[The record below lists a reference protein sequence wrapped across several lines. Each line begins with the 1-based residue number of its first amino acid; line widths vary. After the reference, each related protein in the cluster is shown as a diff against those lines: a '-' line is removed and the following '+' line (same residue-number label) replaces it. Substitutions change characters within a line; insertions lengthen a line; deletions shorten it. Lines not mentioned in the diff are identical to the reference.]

1 MPKAYSHKMNIKKVI
16 PILEWLPNYNI
27 SFFKGDLVAGITV
40 GIILIPQGIAYALI
54 AGLPPIYGLYCALVP
69 QVMYTIFGS
78 SRQVAIGPVA
88 MDSLIV
94 ATGVSTLALAG
105 SESYI
110 SIAILLALMVGAIQ
124 FILGVFS
131 LGFIVNFLSKP
142 VITGFTSAVA
152 LIIGLNQFRNLLG
165 VDFIQSDQIQYVIE
179 DIWLQIASF
188 NHHTTIIGLFSVL
201 IIIIFRK
208 INKKIPNA
216 LIVVVIGIL
225 IMKYFGNSLSDVSIV
240 KDIPSGLPLFGIP
253 DFDVDQIKELFPI
266 ALTLVMVG
274 YLETISIGKS
284 LEAKQDEYR
293 IRPNQELIALGLS
306 NMVGSLFKAYPST
319 SSFSR
324 SAINQESGAKT
335 GMAALIS
342 VVMVMVT
349 LLFLTPLFYHLPKTV
364 LAAIIIV
371 AVFNLINIKEGHFLW
386 KANKLDFWLMIS
398 TFLATLLLGIEFGI
412 VVGVGLSLIVLI
424 FRTSR
429 PYIAELGKVPDSNFY
444 RNKNRFEEVILED
457 DILVFRFD
465 AQLFYANANYFRDNL
480 DEMASKKGKALKLIV
495 LDAESINRV
504 DSTGLEML
512 KERIKFYKKKDVVFY
527 FAGVKG
533 PVRDDLFRSGV
544 LQIIDINHFFMRV
557 NQAVKYYKTGDRKH
571 QEKYAKYIHQAY
583 K

>member
-1 MPKAYSHKMNIKKVI
+1 MKIKKII
-16 PILEWLPNYNI
+16 PILEWLPNYNK
-27 SFFKGDLVAGITV
+27 SLFKGDLVAGITV

-69 QVMYTIFGS
+69 QMLYAIFGT
-78 SRQVAIGPVA
+78 SRQVAVGPVA

-110 SIAILLALMVGAIQ
+110 AIAILLGLMVGTIQ

-142 VITGFTSAVA
+142 VITGFTSAMA
-152 LIIGLNQFRNLLG
+152 LIIGFNQFRNLLG
-165 VDFIQSDQIQYVIE
+165 VDFIQSDQIQYILE
-179 DIWLQIASF
+179 DIWLEIASF
-188 NHHTTIIGLFSVL
+188 NMHATIIGLLSMS
-201 IIIIFRK
+201 IIIVFRK

-216 LIVVVIGIL
+216 LIVVFVGIV
-225 IMKYFGNSLSDVSIV
+225 IMKYFGESFNDVAIV
-240 KDIPSGLPLFGIP
+240 KEVPSGLPVFGIP
-253 DFDVDQIKELFPI
+253 EIDVDLIRELLPI

-274 YLETISIGKS
+274 YLEIITIGKS
-284 LEAKQDEYR
+284 LEAKQDVYR

-342 VVMVMVT
+342 VVMVVIT

-371 AVFNLINIKEGHFLW
+371 AVFGLVNFKEAAFLW
-386 KANKLDFWLMIS
+386 RANILDFWLMLS
-398 TFLATLLLGIEFGI
+398 TFVATLLLGIEYGI
-412 VVGVGLSLIVLI
+412 AVGVGLSLVVLI
-424 FRTSR
+424 YRTSR
-429 PYIAELGKVPDSNFY
+429 PYVIELGKVPNSNFY
-444 RNKNRFEEVILED
+444 RNKNRFEEVVLED
-457 DILVFRFD
+457 EILVFRFD
-465 AQLFYANANYFRDNL
+465 AQIFYANSSYFRDNL
-480 DEMASKKGKALKLIV
+480 DEMAGKKGKALRLIV

-504 DSTGLEML
+504 DSTGVEML
-512 KERIKFYKKKDVVFY
+512 KERIKYYQKKEVVFY

-533 PVRDDLFRSGV
+533 PVRDDFFRSGI
-544 LQIIDINHFFMRV
+544 LEIIGINHFFMKV
-557 NQAVKYYKTGDRKH
+557 NQAVKFYKTGDRKQ

>member
-1 MPKAYSHKMNIKKVI
+1 MNIKKVI
-16 PILEWLPNYNI
+16 PILEWLPNYNK
-27 SFFKGDLVAGITV
+27 SLFKGDLIAGITV

-69 QVMYTIFGS
+69 QVMYAIFGS

-110 SIAILLALMVGAIQ
+110 SIAILLALLVGTIQ
-124 FILGVFS
+124 FIMGIFS

-165 VDFIQSDQIQYVIE
+165 VDFVQSDQVHIILE
-179 DIWLQIASF
+179 DIWLQVSTF
-188 NHHTTIIGLFSVL
+188 NLHTTIIGLISVAV
-201 IIIIFRK
+201 IIFFRK

-216 LIVVVIGIL
+216 LIVVVFGIL
-225 IMKYFGNSLSDVSIV
+225 ITKFFGDSMNNVAIV
-240 KDIPSGLPLFGIP
+240 KDIPSGLPSFSIP
-253 DFDVDQIKELFPI
+253 TFDVEQIRELLPI

-284 LEAKQDEYR
+284 LEAKQEEYR
-293 IRPNQELIALGLS
+293 VRPNQELIALGLS
-306 NMVGSLFKAYPST
+306 NIVGSLFKAYPTT

-342 VVMVMVT
+342 VVMVIIT
-349 LLFLTPLFYHLPKTV
+349 LLFLTPFFYFLPKTV

-371 AVFNLINIKEGHFLW
+371 AVFGLINFKEATFLW
-386 KANKLDFWLMIS
+386 KANNLDFWLMIA
-398 TFLATLLLGIEFGI
+398 TFLSTLFFGIEYGI
-412 VVGVGLSLIVLI
+412 IVGVGLSLIILI

-429 PYIAELGKVPDSNFY
+429 PYFTELGKVPNSNFY
-444 RNKNRFEEVILED
+444 RNKNRFKEVIIED

-465 AQLFYANANYFRDNL
+465 AQLFYANSSYFRDNL
-480 DEMASKKGKALKLIV
+480 DAMALKKGDHLKLIV
-495 LDAESINRV
+495 IDAESINRI
-504 DSTGLEML
+504 DSTGVEML
-512 KERIKFYKKKDVVFY
+512 KERIKYYQKKV
-527 FAGVKG
+527 
-533 PVRDDLFRSGV
+533 
-544 LQIIDINHFFMRV
+544 
-557 NQAVKYYKTGDRKH
+557 
-571 QEKYAKYIHQAY
+571 
-583 K
+583 

>member
-1 MPKAYSHKMNIKKVI
+1 MNIKKLV
-16 PILEWLPNYNI
+16 PILDWLPNYNT
-27 SFFKGDLVAGITV
+27 SLFKGDLIAGITV

-69 QVMYTIFGS
+69 QVMYAIFGS

-124 FILGVFS
+124 FIMGVFS

-152 LIIGLNQFRNLLG
+152 LIIGLNQFRNLFG
-165 VDFIQSDQIQYVIE
+165 VDIIQSDQIQIIIE
-179 DIWLQIASF
+179 DIWLQINNF
-188 NHHTTIIGLFSVL
+188 NPYTTSIGLISAL
-201 IIIIFRK
+201 LIIIFRK

-216 LIVVVIGIL
+216 LIVVVLGVL
-225 IMKYFGNSLSDVSIV
+225 IMKYFGNSFTEVAIV
-240 KDIPSGLPLFGIP
+240 KDIPSGLPKFGFPEFDIP
-253 DFDVDQIKELFPI
+253 LLRELLPI

-274 YLETISIGKS
+274 YLEIISIGKS

-342 VVMVMVT
+342 VVMVVIT
-349 LLFLTPLFYHLPKTV
+349 LLFLTPLFYHLPQTV

-371 AVFNLINIKEGHFLW
+371 AVFGLINFKEAVFLW
-386 KANKLDFWLMIS
+386 KANQLDFCLMFA
-398 TFLATLLLGIEFGI
+398 TFLATLLLGIEQGI
-412 VVGVGLSLIVLI
+412 IIGVSLSLIILI

-429 PYIAELGKVPDSNFY
+429 PYVAELGKVPDANFY
-444 RNKNRFEEVILED
+444 RNKERFSEVIID
-457 DILVFRFD
+457 KDILVFRFD
-465 AQLFYANANYFRDNL
+465 AQLFYANSNYFRDKL
-480 DEMASKKGKALKLIV
+480 DEMVLKKGSALKLIV

-504 DSTGLEML
+504 DSTGVEML
-512 KERIKFYKKKDVVFY
+512 KERIRFCQKKGIFFY

-533 PVRDDLFRSGV
+533 PVRDDLFRSGI
-544 LQIIDINHFFMRV
+544 LEIIDLSHFFMRA
-557 NQAVKYYKTGDRKH
+557 NQAVKFYKTGDRAY
-571 QEKYAKYIHQAY
+571 QEKYAKYIHQSY
-583 K
+583 D

>member
-1 MPKAYSHKMNIKKVI
+1 MNIKKVL
-16 PILEWLPNYNI
+16 PILEWLPNYNL
-27 SFFKGDLVAGITV
+27 SYFKGDVIAGITV
-40 GIILIPQGIAYALI
+40 GIVLIPQGIAYALI
-54 AGLPPIYGLYCALVP
+54 AGLPPIYGLYCALMP
-69 QVMYTIFGS
+69 QVMYAIFGS

-110 SIAILLALMVGAIQ
+110 AIAILLALMVGLIQ
-124 FILGVFS
+124 FILGIFS

-152 LIIGLNQFRNLLG
+152 LTIGLNQFRNLLG
-165 VDFIQSDQIQYVIE
+165 VDFVQSDQIQKVLI
-179 DIWLQIASF
+179 DFWDQLAFF
-188 NHHTTIIGLFSVL
+188 NLNTTLIGLFS
-201 IIIIFRK
+201 IIIIIVFRK

-216 LIVVVIGIL
+216 LIVVVLGIL
-225 IMKYFGNSLSDVSIV
+225 IMKYFGANMEDVAIINE
-240 KDIPSGLPLFGIP
+240 IPSGLPSFSIP
-253 DFDVDQIKELFPI
+253 VLDIEQIRELLPI

-306 NMVGSLFKAYPST
+306 NIAGSFFKAYPST

-324 SAINQESGAKT
+324 SAINHESGAKT
-335 GMAALIS
+335 GVAALVS
-342 VVMVMVT
+342 VVMIIIT
-349 LLFLTPLFYHLPKTV
+349 LLYFTPLFYHLPKTV

-371 AVFNLINIKEGHFLW
+371 AVFGLINFKEAKFLW
-386 KANKLDFWLMIS
+386 KANRLDFWLMIT
-398 TFLATLLLGIEFGI
+398 TFLTTLFAGVEFGI
-412 VVGVGLSLIVLI
+412 IAGVGLSLIILI
-424 FRTSR
+424 YRTSK
-429 PYIAELGKVPDSNFY
+429 PYVVELGKVPDSNFY
-444 RNKNRFEEVILED
+444 RNRNRFEEVIIEN

-465 AQLFYANANYFRDNL
+465 AQLFYANSSYFRDKL
-480 DEMASKKGKALKLIV
+480 EKLAESKGDQLKLIV

-504 DSTGLEML
+504 DSTGVETL
-512 KERIKFYKKKDVVFY
+512 KERIIYYKKKNVKFF

-533 PVRDDLFRSGV
+533 PVRDDLFRCGI
-544 LQIIDINHFFMRV
+544 LEIIDINHFFMRA
-557 NQAVKYYKTGDRKH
+557 NQAVKFYKTGDKKN
-571 QEKYAKYIHQAY
+571 QEKYAKYIHQSY

>member
-1 MPKAYSHKMNIKKVI
+1 MDIKKII
-16 PILEWLPNYNI
+16 PILEWLPKYNK
-27 SFFKGDLVAGITV
+27 SLFRGDLIAGITV

-69 QVMYTIFGS
+69 QLMYAIFGS

-124 FILGVFS
+124 FLMGIFS

-152 LIIGLNQFRNLLG
+152 LIIGFNQFRNLLG
-165 VDFIQSDQIQYVIE
+165 VDFIQSDQIHLITE
-179 DIWLQIASF
+179 DIWMQISNF
-188 NHHTTIIGLFSVL
+188 NLHTSTIGITAAI
-201 IIIIFRK
+201 IIIIFRR

-216 LIVVVIGIL
+216 LIVVILGI
-225 IMKYFGNSLSDVSIV
+225 IVMKYFNHNFSDVAIV
-240 KDIPSGLPLFGIP
+240 KEVPSGLPKFGIP
-253 DFDVDQIKELFPI
+253 VFDIDQIRELLPI

-284 LEAKQDEYR
+284 LEAKQDAYR
-293 IRPNQELIALGLS
+293 IRPNQELIALGIS

-324 SAINQESGAKT
+324 SAINSESGGKT

-342 VVMVMVT
+342 VIMVVIT
-349 LLFLTPLFYHLPKTV
+349 LLYLTPLFYYLPKAV

-371 AVFNLINIKEGHFLW
+371 SVFGLINFKEATFLW
-386 KANKLDFWLMIS
+386 KANILDFWLMIATFIS
-398 TFLATLLLGIEFGI
+398 TLIFGIEYGI
-412 VVGVGLSLIVLI
+412 IVGVGLSLIILI

-429 PYIAELGKVPDSNFY
+429 PYVAELGKVPESNFY
-444 RNKNRFEEVILED
+444 RNKNRFEEVILEK

-465 AQLFYANANYFRDNL
+465 AQLFYANSSYFRDNL
-480 DEMASKKGKALKLIV
+480 DEMASNKGTMLKLIV
-495 LDAESINRV
+495 LDSESINRI
-504 DSTGLEML
+504 DSTGVEML
-512 KERIKFYKKKDVVFY
+512 KERIKFYQKRGVIFY

-533 PVRDDLFRSGV
+533 PVRDLLFRGGLLKV
-544 LQIIDINHFFMRV
+544 IDINHFFMRA
-557 NQAVKYYKTGDRKH
+557 NDAVEFYKTGNREH

-583 K
+583 E

>member
-1 MPKAYSHKMNIKKVI
+1 MNIKKI
-16 PILEWLPNYNI
+16 APILEWLPNYNT
-27 SFFKGDLVAGITV
+27 SLFKGDLIAGITV
-40 GIILIPQGIAYALI
+40 GIVLIPQGIAYALI

-69 QVMYTIFGS
+69 QAMYAIFGS
-78 SRQVAIGPVA
+78 SRQVAVGPVA

-124 FILGVFS
+124 FIMGVFS

-152 LIIGLNQFRNLLG
+152 TIIGLNQFRNLFG
-165 VDFIQSDQIQYVIE
+165 VDIVQSDQIQIILE
-179 DIWLQIASF
+179 DIWLQINNF
-188 NHHTTIIGLFSVL
+188 NPNTTSIGLISAFL
-201 IIIIFRK
+201 IIFFRK

-216 LIVVVIGIL
+216 LIVVILGIL
-225 IMKYFGNSLSDVSIV
+225 IMKYFGNSFTEVAIV
-240 KDIPSGLPLFGIP
+240 KDIPSGLPKFGFPEFDIP
-253 DFDVDQIKELFPI
+253 LLRELLPI
-266 ALTLVMVG
+266 AVTLVMVG
-274 YLETISIGKS
+274 YLEIISIGKS
-284 LEAKQDEYR
+284 LEAKQDVYR
-293 IRPNQELIALGLS
+293 IRPNQELIALGIS

-342 VVMVMVT
+342 VVMVVIT
-349 LLFLTPLFYHLPKTV
+349 LLFLTPLFYHLPQTV

-371 AVFNLINIKEGHFLW
+371 AVFGLINFKEAVFLW
-386 KANKLDFWLMIS
+386 KANQLDFCLMFA
-398 TFLATLLLGIEFGI
+398 TFLATLLLGIEQGI
-412 VVGVGLSLIVLI
+412 IIGVSLSLIILI

-429 PYIAELGKVPDSNFY
+429 PYVAELGKVPDANFY
-444 RNKNRFEEVILED
+444 RNKERFSEVIIDE

-465 AQLFYANANYFRDNL
+465 AQLFYANSNYFRDKL
-480 DEMASKKGKALKLIV
+480 DEMIVKKGSALKLIV

-504 DSTGLEML
+504 DSTGVEML
-512 KERIKFYKKKDVVFY
+512 KERIRFCQKKGIFFY

-533 PVRDDLFRSGV
+533 PVRDDLFRSGI
-544 LQIIDINHFFMRV
+544 LEIIDLSHFFMRA
-557 NQAVKYYKTGDRKH
+557 NQAVKFYKTGDRAY
-571 QEKYAKYIHQAY
+571 QEKYAKYIHQSY
-583 K
+583 D

>member
-1 MPKAYSHKMNIKKVI
+1 MNIKKVI
-16 PILEWLPNYNI
+16 PILEWLPNYNK
-27 SFFKGDLVAGITV
+27 SLFKGDLIAGITV

-69 QVMYTIFGS
+69 QVMYAIFGS

-110 SIAILLALMVGAIQ
+110 SIAILLALLVGTIQ
-124 FILGVFS
+124 FIMGIFS

-165 VDFIQSDQIQYVIE
+165 VDFVQSDQVHVILE
-179 DIWLQIASF
+179 DICLQFSAY
-188 NHHTTIIGLFSVL
+188 NTHTTIIGLISVAV
-201 IIIIFRK
+201 IIFFRK

-216 LIVVVIGIL
+216 LIVVVFGIL
-225 IMKYFGNSLSDVSIV
+225 VMKFFGNSINNVAIV
-240 KDIPSGLPLFGIP
+240 KDIPSGLPSFSIP
-253 DFDVDQIKELFPI
+253 TFDLEQIRELLPI

-293 IRPNQELIALGLS
+293 VRPNQELIALGLS
-306 NMVGSLFKAYPST
+306 NMFGSLFKAYPTT

-324 SAINQESGAKT
+324 SAINQESGART

-342 VVMVMVT
+342 VAMVVIT

-371 AVFNLINIKEGHFLW
+371 AVFGLINFKEATFLW
-386 KANKLDFWLMIS
+386 KANILDFWLMLA
-398 TFLATLLLGIEFGI
+398 TFLSTLVFGIEYGI
-412 VVGVGLSLIVLI
+412 IVGVGLSLIILI

-429 PYIAELGKVPDSNFY
+429 PYVTELGKVPNSNFY
-444 RNKNRFEEVILED
+444 RNKNRFEEVIIEED
-457 DILVFRFD
+457 VLVFRFD
-465 AQLFYANANYFRDNL
+465 AQLFYANSSYFRDNL
-480 DEMASKKGKALKLIV
+480 DEMATKKGTALKLIV

-504 DSTGLEML
+504 DSTGVEML
-512 KERIKFYKKKDVVFY
+512 KERVRFYKKKGVTFY

-533 PVRDDLFRSGV
+533 PVRDDLFRSGM
-544 LQIIDINHFFMRV
+544 LDIININHFFMRA
-557 NQAVKYYKTGDRKH
+557 NQAVKFHKTGDRKH

>member
-1 MPKAYSHKMNIKKVI
+1 MNIKKLI
-16 PILEWLPNYNI
+16 PILEWLPNYNT
-27 SFFKGDLVAGITV
+27 SLFRGDLFAGITV

-69 QVMYTIFGS
+69 QVMYAIFGS

-110 SIAILLALMVGAIQ
+110 SNAILLALMVGAIQ
-124 FILGVFS
+124 FIMGVFS

-152 LIIGLNQFRNLLG
+152 LIIGFNQFRNLFG
-165 VDFIQSDQIQYVIE
+165 VDFVQSDQIHIIVR
-179 DIWLQIASF
+179 DIWIEITGLNF
-188 NHHTTIIGLFSVL
+188 YTTLIGLISVT
-201 IIIIFRK
+201 IIIIFRR

-216 LIVVVIGIL
+216 LIVVILGIL
-225 IMKYFGNSLSDVSIV
+225 IMKFFGSTFSNVSIV
-240 KDIPSGLPLFGIP
+240 KDIPSGLPKFGIP
-253 DFDVDQIKELFPI
+253 VFDLDLIRDLLPI

-293 IRPNQELIALGLS
+293 IRPNQELIALGIS
-306 NMVGSLFKAYPST
+306 NMVGSLFKAYPSA

-342 VVMVMVT
+342 VVMVVIT
-349 LLFLTPLFYHLPKTV
+349 LLFLMPLFYHLPKTV

-371 AVFNLINIKEGHFLW
+371 AVFGLVNFKEAAFLW
-386 KANKLDFWLMIS
+386 KANKLDFWLMLA
-398 TFLATLLLGIEFGI
+398 TFLATLFLGIEFGI
-412 VVGVGLSLIVLI
+412 ITGVGLSLIILI

-429 PYIAELGKVPDSNFY
+429 PYVTELGKVPNSNFY
-444 RNKNRFEEVILED
+444 KNKERFEEVLIDED
-457 DILVFRFD
+457 VLVLRFD
-465 AQLFYANANYFRDNL
+465 AQLFYANASYFRDRL
-480 DEMASKKGKALKLIV
+480 EQMMDKKGTALKLIV

-504 DSTGLEML
+504 DSTGIEML
-512 KERIKFYKKKDVVFY
+512 KERILFCRKKGIVFY

-533 PVRDDLFRSGV
+533 PVRDDLFRSGI
-544 LQIIDINHFFMRV
+544 LEIIDLKHFFMRS
-557 NQAVKYYKTGDRKH
+557 NQAVMFYKTGDRTH
-571 QEKYAKYIHQAY
+571 QEKYAKYIHQSY
-583 K
+583 H

>member
-1 MPKAYSHKMNIKKVI
+1 MNIKKVI
-16 PILEWLPNYNI
+16 PILEWLPNYNK
-27 SFFKGDLVAGITV
+27 SLFKGDLVAGITV

-54 AGLPPIYGLYCALVP
+54 AGLPPIYGLYCALMP
-69 QVMYTIFGS
+69 QVMYAIFGS

-110 SIAILLALMVGAIQ
+110 AIAILLALMVGVIQ
-124 FILGVFS
+124 FILGIFS

-152 LIIGLNQFRNLLG
+152 LIIGVNQFRNLLG
-165 VDFIQSDQIQYVIE
+165 VDFIQSDQIQYLLM
-179 DIWLQIASF
+179 DIWLQISTLNF
-188 NHHTTIIGLFSVL
+188 HTTAIGLVSVF
-201 IIIIFRK
+201 IIIFFRK

-216 LIVVVIGIL
+216 LIVVVLGIL
-225 IMKYFGNSLSDVSIV
+225 IMKYFGKNLSDVAVV
-240 KDIPSGLPLFGIP
+240 KDIPSGLPSFSFP
-253 DFDVDQIKELFPI
+253 VFDLDQIRELLPI

-293 IRPNQELIALGLS
+293 VRPNQELIALGLS
-306 NMVGSLFKAYPST
+306 NIFGSFFKAYPST

-324 SAINQESGAKT
+324 SAINAESGGKT
-335 GMAALIS
+335 GMSALIS
-342 VVMVMVT
+342 VAMVIFT

-371 AVFNLINIKEGHFLW
+371 AVFGLINFKEATFLW
-386 KANKLDFWLMIS
+386 KANNLDFWLLIATFVS
-398 TFLATLLLGIEFGI
+398 TLIFGIEYGI
-412 VVGVGLSLIVLI
+412 IVGVGLSLIILI

-429 PYIAELGKVPDSNFY
+429 PYVTELGKVPNSNFY

-457 DILVFRFD
+457 DILVLRFD
-465 AQLFYANANYFRDNL
+465 AQLFYANASYFRDNL
-480 DEMASKKGKALKLIV
+480 DEMAAKKGKALKLIV
-495 LDAESINRV
+495 LDAESINRI
-504 DSTGLEML
+504 DSTGVEML
-512 KERIKFYKKKDVVFY
+512 KERIKFYQKKDVKFY

-533 PVRDDLFRSGV
+533 PVRDSLFRGGLLKV
-544 LQIIDINHFFMRV
+544 IDLNHFFMRA
-557 NQAVKYYKTGDRKH
+557 NQAVRFYKTGDRKH

-583 K
+583 YDEVN